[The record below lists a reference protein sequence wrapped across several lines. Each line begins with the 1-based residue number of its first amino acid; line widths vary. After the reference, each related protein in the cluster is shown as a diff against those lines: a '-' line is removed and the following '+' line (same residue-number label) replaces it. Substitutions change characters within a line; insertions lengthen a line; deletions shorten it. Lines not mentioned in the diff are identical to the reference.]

1 MGGLASRGMRGDT
14 SRQGFL
20 AQTAGRQPACPTDG
34 EREARVF
41 LEVLGS
47 AEGCLSRAAA
57 RGTQE
62 GVGKSLFPRDK
73 APSLSCSQAR
83 AGLLYV
89 NTAPSGLTPAPCRK
103 MGGGCLWQL
112 ESPAGYPLPGRGGPQ
127 PHDGINVL
135 SYVGSRFSLPEHTRQ
150 AVSLGSP

>member
-1 MGGLASRGMRGDT
+1 MGWLVGMLGAGAQWVGGLASRGMRGDT

-89 NTAPSGLTPAPCRK
+89 NAAPSGLTPASCRK
-103 MGGGCLWQL
+103 MGGLLMATGI
-112 ESPAGYPLPGRGGPQ
+112 PRRLPPPWSGG
-127 PHDGINVL
+127 
-135 SYVGSRFSLPEHTRQ
+135 T
-150 AVSLGSP
+150 AAT